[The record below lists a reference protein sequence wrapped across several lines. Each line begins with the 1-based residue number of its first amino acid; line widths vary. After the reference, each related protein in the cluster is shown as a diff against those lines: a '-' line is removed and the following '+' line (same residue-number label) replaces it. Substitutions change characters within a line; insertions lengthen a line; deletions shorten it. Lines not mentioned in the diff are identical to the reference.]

1 MSAIEISRL
10 VAALALIVC
19 IGAIIVRLDGI
30 LHRPRKRDL
39 SRPAGS
45 RGAGI
50 LFAFTLGMAP
60 WEKESGRKHWV
71 AYLRGVFFHIGVFVA
86 LAALVASPWFGSIPL
101 WLRTVAAVVTGI
113 GAAAGLAAT
122 AMRWLDRNER
132 ALSVPDDYF
141 AVALTALFA
150 AATCLSL
157 LLPSL
162 MVLLYAVAAVLLL
175 YLPFGK
181 IRHCIYF
188 FYAKFFYGGTGG
200 HRGTLGEPR
209 RNYPA

>member
-1 MSAIEISRL
+1 MSAIEISRW
-10 VAALALIVC
+10 VAAVALIVC
-19 IGAIIVRLDGI
+19 IGAIIARLDGI

-45 RGAGI
+45 RSAGI
-50 LFAFTLGMAP
+50 LYAFTLGMAP

-86 LAALVASPWFGSIPL
+86 LAALVASPWLGSIPF
-101 WLRTVAAVVTGI
+101 WLRAIAAVVTGA

-122 AMRWLDRNER
+122 AMRWLDHNER

-141 AVALTALFA
+141 AVALTALF
-150 AATCLSL
+150 
-157 LLPSL
+157 
-162 MVLLYAVAAVLLL
+162 VAAICVALLQPASMVFLYVVATVLLL
-175 YLPFGK
+175 YIPFGK

-188 FYAKFFYGGTGG
+188 FYAKFFYGAAGG
-200 HRGTLGEPR
+200 HRGTIGEPR
-209 RNYPA
+209 HNYPA